1 MQMGETVVLQ
11 GIQLLEQSNERREHW
26 VQMYRHLH
34 RHPEIAHHEIE
45 TNRFIRAELE
55 RLGIEYLAPA
65 DNITIAVIDSGLPGA
80 TVGLRCDT
88 DALPVREETGLEYA
102 SETDGVMHACGHDA
116 HTVIGLGAAELLV
129 RNMGEWQGKV
139 KLIFQP
145 AEEGEAGAQ
154 DVIRT
159 GLVNDVDVFF
169 AIHVWSPYPSGE
181 VHVSPVTV
189 SATVDMFHVV
199 ITGKGGHGATPEK
212 CCDAVVAGAALVT
225 ALQTVV
231 SRRISPM
238 DPALLTVGS
247 FHAGTVGNI
256 IAQEAEIKGT
266 FRSLKPE
273 VRRSIYDHLVQLSH
287 QIAESYGCT
296 AEVHNRC
303 LSDAVINDEAATKIA
318 QASAAELVGEGKV
331 YPQRSMM
338 LGDDFADYGAIAPY
352 CYGQVGIAD
361 PAKGT
366 DYAHHNGRFRMDEDV
381 LPLCVAWMALSAVR
395 YGSEWRK

>member
-1 MQMGETVVLQ
+1 MFQ
-11 GIQLLEQSNERREHW
+11 EHEIFK
-26 VQMYRHLH
+26 QAKAYKAELIRMYRHLH
-34 RHPEIAHHEIE
+34 RYPEVAHHEVQ
-45 TNRFIRAELE
+45 TNLYIREQLAK
-55 RLGIEYLAPA
+55 LGIAYLAPA
-65 DNITIAVIDSGLPGA
+65 DNITIAVIDSGKKGA

-88 DALPVREETGLEYA
+88 DALPVQEETGLTFA
-102 SETDGVMHACGHDA
+102 SENPGVMHACGHDA
-116 HTVIGLGAAELLV
+116 HIVNGLGAAKLLAEHV
-129 RNMGEWQGKV
+129 DQWQGKV

-159 GLVNDVDVFF
+159 GLVDDVDVFF
-169 AIHVWSPYPSGE
+169 GIHVWSPYPSGE
-181 VHVSPVTV
+181 IHVSPVTV
-189 SATVDMFHVV
+189 SATVDMFRIV
-199 ITGKGGHGATPEK
+199 IKGKGGHGATPEK
-212 CCDAVVAGAALVT
+212 CCDAVVAGSALVM

-238 DPALLTVGS
+238 DPALLTLGS

-266 FRSLKPE
+266 FRSLRPE
-273 VRRSIYDHLVQLSH
+273 VRQAIYDNLVQISH

-296 AEVHNRC
+296 AEVYNRC
-303 LSDAVINDEAATKIA
+303 LSNAVINDEAAVQIA
-318 QASAAELVGEGKV
+318 QKSAAELVGEANV

-361 PAKGT
+361 REKET
-366 DYAHHNGRFRMDEDV
+366 DYAHHNGKFKMDEDV
-381 LPLCVAWMALSAVR
+381 LPLCAAWMALTAMY

>member
-1 MQMGETVVLQ
+1 MLCGKAV
-11 GIQLLEQSNERREHW
+11 LEQACLMHTDLKD
-26 VQMYRHLH
+26 MYRYLH
-34 RHPEIAHHEIE
+34 RHPETAHNEIN
-45 TNRFIRAELE
+45 TNVFIRRKLDEMSVS
-55 RLGIEYLAPA
+55 YLCPA
-65 DNITIAVIDSGLPGA
+65 DNITIAVIDSGKPGA

-88 DALPVREETGLEYA
+88 DALPVQEETGLSFA
-102 SETDGVMHACGHDA
+102 SETPGVMHACGHDA
-116 HTVIGLGAAELLV
+116 HAAIGLGAAKLLLNYSGSW
-129 RNMGEWQGKV
+129 RGRV

-159 GLVNDVDVFF
+159 GLVDDVDVFF
-169 AIHVWSPYPSGE
+169 GMHVWSPYPSGE
-181 VHVSPVTV
+181 IHVSPVTV
-189 SATVDMFHVV
+189 SATVDMFR
-199 ITGKGGHGATPEK
+199 ILIKGKGGHGATPEK
-212 CCDAVVAGAALVT
+212 CCDAVVAGAALVM

-247 FHAGTVGNI
+247 FHAGTAGNI

-273 VRRSIYDHLVQLSH
+273 VRKAIYENMVQIAQ

-296 AEVHNRC
+296 AEVQNRS
-303 LSDAVINDEAATKIA
+303 LSDAVINDERAVSIARKAAV
-318 QASAAELVGEGKV
+318 QLVGEDRV
-331 YPQRSMM
+331 FPQNSMM

-361 PAKGT
+361 RDKET
-366 DYAHHNGRFRMDEDV
+366 DYAHHNGKFRMDEDV
-381 LPLCVAWMALSAVR
+381 LPLCAAWMALSAMQ
-395 YGSEWRK
+395 YGEQWEK

>member
-1 MQMGETVVLQ
+1 MFQEHEILKEAQAYKGEL
-11 GIQLLEQSNERREHW
+11 I
-26 VQMYRHLH
+26 QMYRHLH
-34 RHPEIAHHEIE
+34 KHPEVAHHEIQ
-45 TNRFIRAELE
+45 TNLYIRDELVK
-55 RLGIEYLAPA
+55 LGIEYLAPA
-65 DNITIAVIDSGLPGA
+65 ENITIALIDSGKPGA
-80 TVGLRCDT
+80 IVGLRCDT
-88 DALPVREETGLEYA
+88 DALPVLEETGLPFA
-102 SETDGVMHACGHDA
+102 SENTGVMHACGHDA
-116 HTVIGLGAAELLV
+116 HIVNGLGAAKLLV
-129 RNMGEWQGKV
+129 DHLDQWQGKV

-159 GLVNDVDVFF
+159 GLVDDVDVFF
-169 AIHVWSPYPSGE
+169 GIHVWSPYPSGE
-181 VHVSPVTV
+181 IHVSPVTV
-189 SATVDMFHVV
+189 SATVDMFRIV
-199 ITGKGGHGATPEK
+199 IKGKGGHGATPEK
-212 CCDAVVAGAALVT
+212 CCDAVVAGSALVM

-266 FRSLKPE
+266 FRSLRPE
-273 VRRSIYDHLVQLSH
+273 VRQAIYDNLVQITH

-303 LSDAVINDEAATKIA
+303 LSDAVINDEAAVRIA
-318 QASAAELVGEGKV
+318 QKSAAELVGEKNV

-338 LGDDFADYGAIAPY
+338 LGDGFADYGAIAPY

-361 PAKGT
+361 QAKGT
-366 DYAHHNGRFRMDEDV
+366 DYAHHNGKFKMDEDV
-381 LPLCVAWMALSAVR
+381 LPLCAAWMALTAMH

>member
-1 MQMGETVVLQ
+1 MIHGQDILAQARVYQEELK
-11 GIQLLEQSNERREHW
+11 E
-26 VQMYRHLH
+26 MYRWLH
-34 RHPEIAHHEIE
+34 RYPEVAHHEVQ
-45 TNRFIRAELE
+45 TNCYIRKQLD
-55 RLGIEYLAPA
+55 RLGVAYLSPA
-65 DNITIAVIDSGLPGA
+65 ENITIAVIDSGKPGA

-88 DALPVREETGLEYA
+88 DALPVQEETGLPFA
-102 SETDGVMHACGHDA
+102 SEHEGVMHACGHDA
-116 HTVIGLGAAELLV
+116 HIVNGLGAAMLLMD
-129 RNMGEWQGKV
+129 NIDKWQGKV

-159 GLVNDVDVFF
+159 GLVDDVDVFF
-169 AIHVWSPYPSGE
+169 GIHIWSPYASGE
-181 VHVSPVTV
+181 IHVSPVTV
-189 SATVDMFHVV
+189 SATVDMFRIV
-199 ITGKGGHGATPEK
+199 IKGKGGHGATPEK
-212 CCDAVVAGAALVT
+212 CCDAVVAGSALVM

-247 FHAGTVGNI
+247 FHAGTAGNI

-273 VRRSIYDHLVQLSH
+273 VRKAIYEHLVQISKLVVG
-287 QIAESYGCT
+287 SYGCT

-303 LSDAVINDEAATKIA
+303 LSDAVINDETAAELAWK
-318 QASAAELVGEGKV
+318 SAAELVGETNV
-331 YPQRSMM
+331 YPQHSMM

-361 PAKGT
+361 REKET
-366 DYAHHNGRFRMDEDV
+366 DYAHHNGKFKVDEDV
-381 LPLCVAWMALSAVR
+381 LPLCAAWMALTAMR
-395 YGSEWRK
+395 YGTEWRK

>member
-1 MQMGETVVLQ
+1 MHGKE
-11 GIQLLEQSNERREHW
+11 LLNQANACKDEL
-26 VQMYRHLH
+26 VQMYQHLH
-34 RHPEIAHHEIE
+34 RYPEVAHKEKY
-45 TNRFIRAELE
+45 TNRFIRV
-55 RLGIEYLAPA
+55 RLDEMEISYLSPA

-88 DALPVREETGLEYA
+88 DALPVKEETGLPFA
-102 SETDGVMHACGHDA
+102 SEMEGVMHACGHDA
-116 HTVIGLGAAELLV
+116 HITNGLGAAKLLKDNLGKW
-129 RNMGEWQGKV
+129 RGKV
-139 KLIFQP
+139 KIIFQP

-159 GLVNDVDVFF
+159 GLVDDVDVFF
-169 AIHVWSPYPSGE
+169 GIHVWSPYPSGQI
-181 VHVSPVTV
+181 HVSPVTV
-189 SATVDMFHVV
+189 SATVDMFR
-199 ITGKGGHGATPEK
+199 ILIKGKGGHGATPEK
-212 CCDAVVAGAALVT
+212 CCDAVVAGSALVM
-225 ALQTVV
+225 ALQTIV

-266 FRSLKPE
+266 FRALKPD
-273 VRRSIYDHLVQLSH
+273 VRKAIFENLVQISN

-296 AEVHNRC
+296 AEVENRC
-303 LSDAVINDEAATKIA
+303 LSNAVINDERAAA
-318 QASAAELVGEGKV
+318 LARESAAELVGENHV
-331 YPQRSMM
+331 YPQHAMM

-361 PAKGT
+361 STKGT
-366 DYAHHNGRFRMDEDV
+366 DYAHHNGKFRVDEDV
-381 LPLCVAWMALSAVR
+381 LPVCAAWMASTAML

>member
-1 MQMGETVVLQ
+1 MPNGNEILKQA
-11 GIQLLEQSNERREHW
+11 QLYKSDLIE
-26 VQMYRHLH
+26 MYRHLH
-34 RHPEIAHHEIE
+34 RYPETAHHEIE
-45 TNRFIRAELE
+45 TNRYIRSKLDEMCVSFLSPAE
-55 RLGIEYLAPA
+55 
-65 DNITIAVIDSGLPGA
+65 NITIAIIDSGKPGA
-80 TVGLRCDT
+80 VVGLRCDT
-88 DALPVREETGLEYA
+88 DALPVQEETDLPYA
-102 SETDGVMHACGHDA
+102 SENKGVMHACGHDA
-116 HTVIGLGAAELLV
+116 HVANGLGAAKLLV
-129 RNMGEWQGKV
+129 ENIEKWQGKV

-159 GLVNDVDVFF
+159 GLVDDVDVFF
-169 AIHVWSPYPSGE
+169 GIHVWSPYPSGE
-181 VHVSPVTV
+181 IHVSPVTV
-189 SATVDMFHVV
+189 SATVDMFRIV
-199 ITGKGGHGATPEK
+199 IKGKGGHGATPEK
-212 CCDAVVAGAALVT
+212 CSDTVVAGSALVM

-266 FRSLKPE
+266 FRALKPD
-273 VRRSIYDHLVQLSH
+273 VRKAIYDNLVEISQR
-287 QIAESYGCT
+287 IAESYGCT

-303 LSDAVINDEAATKIA
+303 LSDAVINDEAATRIA
-318 QASAAELVGEGKV
+318 QLSAAELVGADKV

-361 PAKGT
+361 RKKGT
-366 DYAHHNGRFRMDEDV
+366 DYAHHNGKFRMDEDV
-381 LPLCVAWMALSAVR
+381 LPLCAAWMALTAMK